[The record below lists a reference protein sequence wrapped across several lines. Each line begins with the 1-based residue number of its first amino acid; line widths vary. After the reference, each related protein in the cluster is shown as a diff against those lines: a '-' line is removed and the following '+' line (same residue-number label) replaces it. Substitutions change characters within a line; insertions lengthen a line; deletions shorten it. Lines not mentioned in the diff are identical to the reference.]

1 MSKVGQV
8 GHTGSEVG
16 QTHFLGGA
24 RFSGRDTQKGI
35 KRETTRLA
43 ATAGATASV
52 PPLLIRMS
60 VSVPRKRHRRFQ
72 MKEVL
77 SYSTDGGRSSGI
89 DFQEWVP
96 NHHKLL

>member
-1 MSKVGQV
+1 
-8 GHTGSEVG
+8 
-16 QTHFLGGA
+16 
-24 RFSGRDTQKGI
+24 
-35 KRETTRLA
+35 
-43 ATAGATASV
+43 
-52 PPLLIRMS
+52 
-60 VSVPRKRHRRFQ
+60 VPRKRHRRFQ